1 MSEAIDK
8 AEPDKKWQK
17 AEGLN
22 THLAT
27 TPVNQDASEASGVLR
42 EKAIRSVYKEN
53 RSLPYTEKKR

>member
-17 AEGLN
+17 AEGMN

-42 EKAIRSVYKEN
+42 EKAVGSVYRGN
-53 RSLPYTEKKR
+53 Q